1 MASRI
6 TTSALRVAGI
16 YAAISFAWIAFSD
29 RIAAS
34 VALDYA
40 HLASFQTAKGFFFV
54 ASTTAILYFFSRR
67 QFQRIIAVSMDKE
80 RAAKSALREKEALL
94 REINHRVKN
103 NLQVILSLLHLHE
116 CDERGFNDLESK
128 IRSIALAHD
137 MLTSAPDMSSIEAGR
152 FAASLA
158 KTIGDRFYESSAEL
172 RGSGDETPLSADVAV
187 SVGILIAEACSNA
200 AKHGRRD
207 SGKKVSVDISIRGH
221 GDSIIT
227 TIRDDGPG
235 FPDATLHGDLGSAR
249 GLGLE
254 LMEALS
260 EQVKGRLTLR
270 NDSGAVVELRVP
282 AVR

>member
-6 TTSALRVAGI
+6 TSSALRVAGI
-16 YAAISFAWIAFSD
+16 YAAISFAWITFSD

-34 VALDYA
+34 IATDYA

-54 ASTTAILYFFSRR
+54 ASTTVILYFFSRR

-80 RAAKSALREKEALL
+80 RAAESALREKEALL

-116 CDERGFNDLESK
+116 CDERGFTDLESK

-158 KTIGDRFYESSAEL
+158 ETLGDRFFQSAAEL
-172 RGSGDETPLSADVAV
+172 RAGGDGTPLSADVAV

-207 SGKKVSVDISIRGH
+207 SVERVSIDIRIQLD
-221 GDSIIT
+221 GDTIVAS
-227 TIRDDGPG
+227 IRDDGPG
-235 FPDATLHGDLGSAR
+235 FTEATIHGEPGAAR

-254 LMEALS
+254 LMEALA

-270 NDSGAVVELRVP
+270 NDPGAVVELRIP

>member
-207 SGKKVSVDISIRGH
+207 SGKKVSVDISIRGD